1 VDDALHSQLVAS
13 VGKRGVGPDTV
24 VQPANL
30 TQLREV
36 LAVCAAARATVAPV
50 GSALASSADV
60 TVGIDHLS
68 SVHVDPASLLL
79 HAGAGATWVAIREA
93 AAAQRLAVSGLPS
106 LRSDTAGQSTA
117 LGEIAHRTL
126 AGVDLLTA
134 AGELISAGG
143 RTLKDVV
150 GYDLGGLALGSG
162 DRLGLIVAVTL
173 RLEPAAARTPA
184 EAGLGPW
191 RGDAGIDLVA
201 AFSR

>member
-1 VDDALHSQLVAS
+1 
-13 VGKRGVGPDTV
+13 
-24 VQPANL
+24 
-30 TQLREV
+30 
-36 LAVCAAARATVAPV
+36 
-50 GSALASSADV
+50 
-60 TVGIDHLS
+60 
-68 SVHVDPASLLL
+68 LLL
-79 HAGAGATWVAIREA
+79 HAGAAATWVAIREA

-106 LRSDTAGQSTA
+106 LRSDSAAQSVA

-126 AGVDLLTA
+126 AGVDLLTP
-134 AGELISAGG
+134 AGELISAAG

-162 DRLGLIVAVTL
+162 DKLGLIVAVTL

-201 AFSR
+201 AFS

>member
-1 VDDALHSQLVAS
+1 VDEALRSQLVAS
-13 VGKRGVGPDTV
+13 VGKSRVGPGV
-24 VQPANL
+24 AVQPANL

-36 LAVCAAARATVAPV
+36 LAACAAAGAAIAPV
-50 GSALASSADV
+50 GSARAGGADV
-60 TVGIDHLS
+60 IVGIDHLN
-68 SVHVDPASLLL
+68 SVHIDPASLLL
-79 HAGAGATWVAIREA
+79 HAGAAATWVAIREA

-106 LRSDTAGQSTA
+106 LRSDTAGQSVA

-162 DRLGLIVAVTL
+162 DQLGLIVAVTL

-184 EAGLGPW
+184 ESGLGPW